1 MAINEMWECFLWD
14 WSTLSL
20 DIVLVSIISYT
31 DIRPNRITN
40 TVQNIQKKIIIMM
53 KKRWSFYHNR
63 QLMDF
68 VYLFSDSDYGKY
80 FIGQPYLIFFY
91 ENGPY
96 NMRNSISYRNVF

>member
-1 MAINEMWECFLWD
+1 
-14 WSTLSL
+14 
-20 DIVLVSIISYT
+20 
-31 DIRPNRITN
+31 
-40 TVQNIQKKIIIMM
+40 M

-68 VYLFSDSDYGKY
+68 VYLFSDGDYGKY

-91 ENGPY
+91 VNGPY